1 MFGCCNVKTRHPA
14 LRVLFKVAVMVVIFA
29 AGGVSGFLYG
39 INFSFRE
46 MRYHAEHMDEL
57 PDNAIPRMAKD
68 LSLTPTQIP
77 EFDRIFRKYH
87 VEIANVE
94 GENAV
99 KVHELFYEMGKE
111 ILPLLDEKQAAEF
124 RELHRK
130 ICTVFLPP
138 IPKYNAPDGK
148 VPHHPCADL

>member
-1 MFGCCNVKTRHPA
+1 MFGCCKSTSRRPA
-14 LRVLFKVAVMVVIFA
+14 LRLAAKLIVMLVIFA

-68 LSLTPTQIP
+68 LSLTAEQLP

-87 VEIANVE
+87 GEIARTE

-99 KVHELFYEMGKE
+99 KVHEYFYEMGKE
-111 ILPLLDEKQAAEF
+111 ILPLLNEKQAAEF

-130 ICTVFLPP
+130 ICTVFLPA
-138 IPKYNAPDGK
+138 IPKYLSTEGK
-148 VPHHPCADL
+148 APHHPCEDL